1 MGKLLYMIPFI
12 GIPIGIYFLI
22 TFNMAHALL
31 IAGLSLTQ
39 IILCLTYL
47 IWNILLAGID
57 GILEV
62 EVKLWDALFP
72 VVFLLISTTSFL
84 YATLINLTGI

>member
-1 MGKLLYMIPFI
+1 MIPFI

-31 IAGLSLTQ
+31 ISGLALTQ
-39 IILCLTYL
+39 SILCLVYL
-47 IWNILLAGID
+47 IWNILLTDID
-57 GILEV
+57 GVLEV

-72 VVFLLISTTSFL
+72 VVFLLICATSFL
-84 YATLINLTGI
+84 YATLINLTGT

>member
-1 MGKLLYMIPFI
+1 MSRLLYMIPFI
-12 GIPIGIYFLI
+12 GIFIGIYFLI
-22 TFNMAHALL
+22 TLDMAYALL
-31 IAGLSLTQ
+31 IAGLALTQ
-39 IILCLTYL
+39 SILCLVYL

>member
-1 MGKLLYMIPFI
+1 MLPFI

-39 IILCLTYL
+39 IILCLAYL
-47 IWNILLAGID
+47 IWNILLTGID
-57 GILEV
+57 GVLEV
-62 EVKLWDALFP
+62 EVKLWDVLFP
-72 VVFLLISTTSFL
+72 VVFLLICATSFL
-84 YATLINLTGI
+84 YVTLINLTGI